1 MVDLNELTAAVEKGD
16 RKAAVSLTQEAI
28 DGGVAPEEILG
39 AMTTAMTEVG
49 RKFACNE
56 GVYVPEMLISAHA
69 MKEASVLLEPLLAAS
84 GITPEFTAVIGTVKG
99 DLHDIGKNLVGMM
112 LKGANFAVVDLGT
125 NVAPEAFAAA
135 ATEHKAN
142 VVGISALLTTTMVG
156 MRDAVA
162 AIRAA
167 DPSVKVLVGGAP
179 VTNEFAMEIGAD
191 GFAKDAATAANV
203 AQELLAAG
211 A

>member
-1 MVDLNELTAAVEKGD
+1 MADLTALTAAVEAGN
-16 RKAAVSLTQEAI
+16 RAEAVSLTQAAI
-28 DGGVAPEEILG
+28 DAGTPPQEILD

-69 MKEASVLLEPLLAAS
+69 MKEASVLLEPLLAAG
-84 GITPEFTAVIGTVKG
+84 GIKPEHTAVIGTVQG

-112 LKGANFAVVDLGT
+112 LKGANFEIVDLGT
-125 NVAPEAFAAA
+125 NVSPEAFAEAA
-135 ATEHKAN
+135 KEHGASI
-142 VVGISALLTTTMVG
+142 VGISALLTTTMVG
-156 MRDAVA
+156 MKAAVE

-167 DPSVKVLVGGAP
+167 DPEAKILVGGAP
-179 VTNEFAMEIGAD
+179 VTDEFAAEIGAD

-203 AQELLAAG
+203 AQELLAAR
-211 A
+211 

>member
-1 MVDLNELTAAVEKGD
+1 MADLSALTAAVEAGD
-16 RKAAVSLTQEAI
+16 RKGAVDLTQAAI
-28 DGGVAPEEILG
+28 DAGTDPSEVLD
-39 AMTTAMTEVG
+39 AMTVAMTEVG

-84 GITPEFTAVIGTVKG
+84 GVTPDYKAVIGTVQG

-112 LKGANFAVVDLGT
+112 LKGANFDIVDLGT

-135 ATEHKAN
+135 ALEHKPD
-142 VVGISALLTTTMVG
+142 VIGISALLTTTMVG
-156 MRDAVA
+156 MKAA
-162 AIRAA
+162 IEAIRAA
-167 DPSVKVLVGGAP
+167 DANVKILVGGAP
-179 VTNEFAMEIGAD
+179 VTDEFAAEIGAD

-203 AQELLAAG
+203 AQELLAA
-211 A
+211 

>member
-1 MVDLNELTAAVEKGD
+1 
-16 RKAAVSLTQEAI
+16 
-28 DGGVAPEEILG
+28 
-39 AMTTAMTEVG
+39 
-49 RKFACNE
+49 
-56 GVYVPEMLISAHA
+56 
-69 MKEASVLLEPLLAAS
+69 
-84 GITPEFTAVIGTVKG
+84 
-99 DLHDIGKNLVGMM
+99 
-112 LKGANFAVVDLGT
+112 
-125 NVAPEAFAAA
+125 
-135 ATEHKAN
+135 
-142 VVGISALLTTTMVG
+142 MVG